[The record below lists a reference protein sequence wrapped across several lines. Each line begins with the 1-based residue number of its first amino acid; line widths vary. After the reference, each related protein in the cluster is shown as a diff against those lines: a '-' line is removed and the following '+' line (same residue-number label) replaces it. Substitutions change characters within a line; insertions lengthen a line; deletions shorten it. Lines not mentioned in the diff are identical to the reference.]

1 MEPKYIHMNNDDLT
15 GMIIETNRDVKWI
28 CRALTQMKVA
38 DEELELRVRE
48 LEAWKAEHVGVEK
61 KMAVWAGAV
70 GAVLGVIAGVVL
82 EMVI

>member
-1 MEPKYIHMNNDDLT
+1 MNNDDLT

-28 CRALTQMKVA
+28 CRALSQMKAA
-38 DEELELRVRE
+38 DEDLELRVRE

-70 GAVLGVIAGVVL
+70 GAVLGVVAGVIL
-82 EMVI
+82 EVGMG